1 MSYNICIFPNS
12 QGDIL
17 YQSICYAINT
27 VCEANSFNLLNGC
40 ITRVKGARMSKQENH
55 LSREND
61 EKNISK
67 RGS

>member
-1 MSYNICIFPNS
+1 MLI
-12 QGDIL
+12 IL
-17 YQSICYAINT
+17 RYKNKSKKSMNRYAIDAE
-27 VCEANSFNLLNGC
+27 CEANSSNLLNGC

-61 EKNISK
+61 EKNIRK

>member
-1 MSYNICIFPNS
+1 MSLCPNV
-12 QGDIL
+12 
-17 YQSICYAINT
+17 CYAVNI

-61 EKNISK
+61 EKNYYEKGEAK
-67 RGS
+67 R

>member
-1 MSYNICIFPNS
+1 MSLCPNV
-12 QGDIL
+12 
-17 YQSICYAINT
+17 CYAVNI

-61 EKNISK
+61 DEKNVMN
-67 RGS
+67 RGR